1 MPQRFNDACFP
12 HEGQLCFQLDRP
24 VKVVLDASLAAMS
37 DKNNL
42 FNASSLRFVDCIGSE
57 AVDDRQH
64 FLGYRFRGGRKRV
77 PSPATGKTAFRT
89 TFVDLRL
96 DDAVLSESTSFRFA
110 TTECSGNAHK

>member
-1 MPQRFNDACFP
+1 MLPLR
-12 HEGQLCFQLDRP
+12 GQLCFQLDRP

-42 FNASSLRFVDCIGSE
+42 FNASSRRFVDCVLDQRP
-57 AVDDRQH
+57 VDDGQH

-110 TTECSGNAHK
+110 TTGAAEMLIGNLS